1 MANSDVHDE
10 VKSFLGDIDEDINV
24 TTNTESA
31 EDDEFEKLLQE
42 FISNELTD
50 DDRETIANDEK
61 EAEERKPRPS
71 SADTAAEQ
79 SEEDPDAEKLY
90 DEEKALYNAHRNF
103 VNSIIEMAQQNNL
116 AVPDFSINANMLYPR
131 YKPTLGEKFALDTLK
146 GWDIMIQAHPTR
158 IMNIKPNAK
167 DEELLEFAEKTTDDT
182 LQMAVISYVEILIEI
197 ESCEIAYEKRR
208 LKAKRRKIEREVVE
222 EHQRRLD
229 KMKKYIAAI
238 EEKEFPINAERL
250 VTNYFKTSR
259 KDADGAYKMLTNNP
273 ATFAPIEVSK
283 IKARFFGMIK
293 AKPEDGI
300 RINKELGAFLKKLKA

>member
-61 EAEERKPRPS
+61 EAEERKPHPS

-103 VNSIIEMAQQNNL
+103 VNSITEMAQQNNL

-229 KMKKYIAAI
+229 KMKKYVAAI

>member
-1 MANSDVHDE
+1 MAESNIHDD
-10 VKSFLGDIDEDINV
+10 VKSFLGDIDDEV
-24 TTNTESA
+24 NTSSLSDDSA
-31 EDDEFEKLLQE
+31 DDEFEKLLQE
-42 FISNELTD
+42 FISTELTD
-50 DDRETIANDEK
+50 DDQVTIANDVK
-61 EAEERKPRPS
+61 EA
-71 SADTAAEQ
+71 
-79 SEEDPDAEKLY
+79 AEKKPLQEKNENNPEDAAASSLY

-103 VNSIIEMAQQNNL
+103 VNSINEMAKQNQL
-116 AVPDFSINANMLYPR
+116 EKPQFSVNAGMLYPR

-146 GWDIMIQAHPTR
+146 GWDIMIKAHPTR

-167 DEELLEFAEKTTDDT
+167 DEELLEFAERTTDEI
-182 LQMAVISYVEILIEI
+182 LQMSVISYVEILIEI

-208 LKAKRRKIEREVVE
+208 LKAKRRKIERQIVE

-229 KMKKYIAAI
+229 KIKKYIAAI
-238 EEKEFPINAERL
+238 EEKEFPVNAERL

-273 ATFAPIEVSK
+273 ATFAPIEISK

>member
-1 MANSDVHDE
+1 MADQNIHKE
-10 VKSFLGDIDEDINV
+10 VESFLGDIDEEINI
-24 TTNTESA
+24 NPAAESD

-42 FISNELTD
+42 FISTELTD
-50 DDRETIANDEK
+50 DDRETIINDEK
-61 EAEERKPRPS
+61 EAEERKALPS
-71 SADTAAEQ
+71 QQSQKILSPEETAAQ
-79 SEEDPDAEKLY
+79 QLC

-103 VNSIIEMAQQNNL
+103 INAITEMAEQNQL
-116 AVPDFSINANMLYPR
+116 AVPEFSIKADALYPR
-131 YKPTLGEKFALDTLK
+131 YKPTVGEKFALDTLK

-167 DEELLEFAEKTTDDT
+167 DEELLEFAERTTDET

-208 LKAKRRKIEREVVE
+208 LKAKRRKIERQVVE

-229 KMKKYIAAI
+229 KMKKYITAI
-238 EEKEFPINAERL
+238 EEKKFPVNAERL
-250 VTNYFKTSR
+250 ITNYFKTSR
-259 KDADGAYKMLTNNP
+259 KDAEGAYKMLTNNP
-273 ATFAPIEVSK
+273 ATFAPIEISK

-300 RINKELGAFLKKLKA
+300 RVNKELGAFLKKLKA